1 MKENASLPSSTRVE
15 DQAPLPWR
23 HFERRA
29 GTTKADAW
37 PGLPQAGRR
46 HSKRRRDTY
55 EAVCH
60 ELADRD
66 VAFIL
71 EQHAQIA
78 SRPSNI
84 ALALHRAFV
93 WELLSCGLTL
103 AFSWLLRKQRTTP
116 VVSALRGQLKGR
128 PQRRSLGP
136 LSASDPE
143 CRAQVV
149 AFLRAALK
157 LSPSKLDL
165 DPGPVQLRRTL
176 IEDRNP
182 TEFLR
187 QLVER
192 HRRAKLES
200 PWVALVGNTVEILT
214 PNKNLDL
221 EVRPRTYRLDAFSQ
235 LLRDLGMFP

>member
-1 MKENASLPSSTRVE
+1 MSRT
-15 DQAPLPWR
+15 QAPLPWR
-23 HFERRA
+23 HLEGRA
-29 GTTKADAW
+29 ETTKAVAR

-46 HSKRRRDTY
+46 HF
-55 EAVCH
+55 EAADAILTRPSATNSRTATLRLFLATC
-60 ELADRD
+60 ADRLSPQQRRARTSPRLRVGTAFLRPNARVF
-66 VAFIL
+66 VAAPQATHYSGRVSPTGATEGPAPAAITR
-71 EQHAQIA
+71 
-78 SRPSNI
+78 S
-84 ALALHRAFV
+84 
-93 WELLSCGLTL
+93 
-103 AFSWLLRKQRTTP
+103 
-116 VVSALRGQLKGR
+116 VVSERSR
-128 PQRRSLGP
+128 VRR
-136 LSASDPE
+136 
-143 CRAQVV
+143 QVV

-165 DPGPVQLRRTL
+165 DPGPVQLAARL
-176 IEDRNP
+176 IEDRDP

-221 EVRPRTYRLDAFSQ
+221 EIRPRTYRLDAFSQ